1 MGTPCK
7 TRKYRKSG
15 KGDAWGR
22 KGDGLFTISVNKRRK
37 RAAKSLFFLQFSF
50 RRNLGADNGGIGFAE
65 GFLYSVRARA
75 KRWVAILCWVIPER
89 RKWKIWK
96 TS

>member
-7 TRKYRKSG
+7 TWKYRKSG

-37 RAAKSLFFLQFSF
+37 RAAKSQFLQIPF
-50 RRNLGADNGGIGFAE
+50 RRNLGADSGGLGFAAVV
-65 GFLYSVRARA
+65 SSAVRARA
-75 KRWVAILCWVIPER
+75 RGYRATNTR
-89 RKWKIWK
+89 DG
-96 TS
+96 